1 MLFLSQSCPYR
12 EGGMETRSREIAV
25 RIAGQGHQ
33 VTYLCAKT
41 RVDEKSEERRDGLRI
56 LRKKILP
63 DFLLK
68 HFPFP
73 SYFTLAMANW
83 LMGFYLWRFL
93 RRESFD
99 AIREEVA
106 PVPVSGIFAF
116 TRLKTR
122 RVAVI
127 HGLPV
132 SRRLWIQLYG
142 RLFGLYGYAMERAL
156 RRGRLAYDGIVAP
169 ANWYAESLRA
179 EDSLRTP
186 VFSVPNGVDLKDF
199 KPAPAPKPKDLLL
212 RLLCVGRLAPNKGH
226 RYLLEGL
233 ARAQKSVPGLRLTIL
248 GQGNLEP
255 ALRRQ
260 ARHLGIE
267 RSVDFAGYIP
277 ESDLPAFY
285 RSFDLLVMPSL
296 LEGFNIVLLEAMAVG
311 LPVLVSDIPGFRDV
325 ADEATATFFAPADP
339 SDLAR
344 KLIPLAGDP
353 EGAEAMA
360 LRGLSRIQG
369 LSWDEI
375 ASLELSF
382 LSDEPSARQ
391 SPAAMRA

>member
-25 RIAGQGHQ
+25 RIASQGHE

-41 RVDEKSEERRDGLRI
+41 RVDEKPEELRDGLRI
-56 LRKKILP
+56 LRKKVLP
-63 DFLLK
+63 DFLLRR
-68 HFPFP
+68 FPFP
-73 SYFTLAMANW
+73 SYFTLAMANL
-83 LMGFYLWRFL
+83 LMGFYLRRFL
-93 RRESFD
+93 RRERFD
-99 AIREEVA
+99 VVREEVA

-116 TRLKTR
+116 ARLKTR
-122 RVAVI
+122 RVAI
-127 HGLPV
+127 AHGLPV
-132 SRRLWIQLYG
+132 SRRLWCRLYG
-142 RLFGLYGYAMERAL
+142 PLFGLYGYWMERAL
-156 RRGRLAYDGIVAP
+156 RHGRLTYDGIVAP

-179 EDSLRTP
+179 EGSLQAP

-199 KPAPAPKPKDLLL
+199 KPAPVPKSKDLLL

-226 RYLLEGL
+226 RYLLDGL
-233 ARAQKSVPGLRLTIL
+233 ARAQKSIPGLRLTIL
-248 GQGNLEP
+248 GQGNLEA

-260 ARHLGIE
+260 ARRLGIE
-267 RSVDFAGYIP
+267 RSVDFAGYLP

-296 LEGFNIVLLEAMAVG
+296 LEGFNIALLEAMAVG

-325 ADEATATFFAPADP
+325 ADGETATFFAPADP
-339 SDLAR
+339 LDLAK
-344 KLIPLAGDP
+344 KLMQLAGDP

-360 LRGLSRIQG
+360 RRGLGRIQG

-382 LSDEPSARQ
+382 LSDESSVRQ